1 MAVEVAA
8 EVSSQYSSCTE
19 HRSEIR
25 LRAHN
30 EDIMRSPTSM
40 SNRKPRKEARTGG
53 AEKAI
58 VEFGEVI
65 EGVIVT
71 ME

>member
-1 MAVEVAA
+1 MPYKSMQEVAVEVVA
-8 EVSSQYSSCTE
+8 EVGPQYFSYTE
-19 HRSEIR
+19 YCPEGR

-58 VEFGEVI
+58 VEL
-65 EGVIVT
+65 
-71 ME
+71 